1 MKDYLFQFAEGTGK
15 EVNKNIEIFKIMS
28 ASEGIC
34 DAMLSA
40 FKANLEGI
48 FLIESDFPFMG
59 EGLAKIMKRICELKE
74 LNYQQLCLGEYD
86 HEDEDIRWFLQS
98 VEGKYYKMIM

>member
-28 ASEGIC
+28 SC
-34 DAMLSA
+34 DGVCAAMLSS
-40 FKANLEGI
+40 FKDNIEGV

-59 EGLAKIMKRICELKE
+59 EGLAKIMKMIC
-74 LNYQQLCLGEYD
+74 
-86 HEDEDIRWFLQS
+86 
-98 VEGKYYKMIM
+98 